1 MAPRPASLLTDL
13 TASASAA
20 GSSPRAAIYA
30 ANFDFDFEAA
40 LKQVS
45 APTLIIEV
53 ASEAEAHL
61 GAQADRLA
69 ASMQNGVA
77 ATIEEGD
84 REVLEMRTDEIFDL
98 LSNFLASGKT

>member
-1 MAPRPASLLTDL
+1 MDLLE
-13 TASASAA
+13 AKPSA
-20 GSSPRAAIYA
+20 AAIYA

-84 REVLEMRTDEIFDL
+84 REVLEMRPDEIFDL

>member
-1 MAPRPASLLTDL
+1 MYKRQCNDAVTKDWIKNGAWT
-13 TASASAA
+13 
-20 GSSPRAAIYA
+20 
-30 ANFDFDFEAA
+30 
-40 LKQVS
+40 
-45 APTLIIEV
+45 IEV

-84 REVLEMRTDEIFDL
+84 REVLEMRAHEIFDL